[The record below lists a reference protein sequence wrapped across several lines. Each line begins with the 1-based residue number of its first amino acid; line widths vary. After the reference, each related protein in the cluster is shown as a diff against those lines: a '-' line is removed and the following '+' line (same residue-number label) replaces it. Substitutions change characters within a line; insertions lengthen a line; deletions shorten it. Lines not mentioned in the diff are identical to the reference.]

1 MDHIC
6 TWLARCQQQI
16 LSVKYKGFL
25 ALIPTPNSDREAYMP
40 IYINPFS
47 LINEE
52 VAKLVHNVSKITNLY
67 ELFKITVIFGNF
79 LNTNFAEG
87 ELF

>member
-1 MDHIC
+1 
-6 TWLARCQQQI
+6 
-16 LSVKYKGFL
+16 
-25 ALIPTPNSDREAYMP
+25 MP
-40 IYINPFS
+40 LYINPYS
-47 LINEE
+47 LIEDARLLELNFC
-52 VAKLVHNVSKITNLY
+52 KTTHLY

>member
-1 MDHIC
+1 
-6 TWLARCQQQI
+6 
-16 LSVKYKGFL
+16 
-25 ALIPTPNSDREAYMP
+25 MP
-40 IYINPFS
+40 VYINPFN
-47 LINEE
+47 LG
-52 VAKLVHNVSKITNLY
+52 AAAGKLVYIDSKTTHLY

>member
-1 MDHIC
+1 
-6 TWLARCQQQI
+6 
-16 LSVKYKGFL
+16 
-25 ALIPTPNSDREAYMP
+25 MP
-40 IYINPFS
+40 IYINSFN
-47 LINEE
+47 LNEK
-52 VAKLVHNVSKITNLY
+52 VAKMLCNVCKTTHLY